1 MASVHFHCSE
11 VLRMAAPG
19 QRRAGR
25 IIFILDNHVPS
36 YIFNYY
42 KLKGHLQ
49 GRKCFPPSLNAGGK
63 YVSYKNQVK
72 MTPSTGLWRQRSVV
86 CVLRSLSGREAGATC
101 VVFLIQLGGSWSFFL
116 VRAQGY

>member
-1 MASVHFHCSE
+1 
-11 VLRMAAPG
+11 MAAPG

-72 MTPSTGLWRQRSVV
+72 MTPSTGVWRQRSGV
-86 CVLRSLSGREAGATC
+86 CVLRNLSGREAGATC
-101 VVFLIQLGGSWSFFL
+101 IVFLIQLGGSWSFFL